1 MFLNELEKE
10 ILREQVNVARNN
22 YFEVREKFFDEFNT
36 KINTMIK
43 DNCYIDLENKKLQI
57 EVEDKELYCNLY
69 EELINTINELNIC
82 YCLGYSRT
90 KSIYCEDVYNNY
102 QKYYQKVRLLVKKL
116 CKGENVALK
125 DLEKYLKF
133 VKNLREYL
141 RKIDIHKIIYKEDI
155 ELDNE
160 AFNELLKYNLSQ
172 DKIIET
178 AIEQNWDYEQFMR
191 LISIYSKYLELTKE
205 AKFQLYREWEDTD
218 KIDKAFKDYPLKV
231 IKNNPLI
238 LDENLFDRNT
248 LIAIKRRLYD
258 EAKNSNNLDI
268 EEKALAVIRI
278 INKNLVK

>member
-1 MFLNELEKE
+1 MNLIQKL
-10 ILREQVNVARNN
+10 IQWL
-22 YFEVREKFFDEFNT
+22 
-36 KINTMIK
+36 KIIV
-43 DNCYIDLENKKLQI
+43 IFDLENRKLQI
-57 EVEDKELYCNLY
+57 EVEDKEFYCNLY
-69 EELINTINELNIC
+69 EELISTINELNVS
-82 YCLGYSRT
+82 YCLGYSKT
-90 KSIYCEDVYNNY
+90 KSIYCEDVYNN
-102 QKYYQKVRLLVKKL
+102 YQKVRLLVKKL

-125 DLEKYLKF
+125 DLEKYLKL

-178 AIEQNWDYEQFMR
+178 AIKQNWDYEQFIR
-191 LISIYSKYLELTKE
+191 LISIYSKYLEMTKE
-205 AKFQLYREWEDTD
+205 AKFQLYREWEEND
-218 KIDKAFKDYPLKV
+218 KINKAFEDYPLKV

-258 EAKNSNNLDI
+258 EAKNSNNLDN
-268 EEKALAVIRI
+268 EEKALTVIRI